1 MNKAEAKARRQ
12 RPSCMELQQSNA
24 KAAPALS
31 ATESETETAMP
42 IKDAF
47 MAQLNQIGAG
57 ARRIQIIT
65 GETLKRRVN
74 T

>member
-1 MNKAEAKARRQ
+1 MVLR
-12 RPSCMELQQSNA
+12 QSNA
-24 KAAPALS
+24 KAAPALA
-31 ATESETETAMP
+31 ATESETETATPM
-42 IKDAF
+42 KEAF